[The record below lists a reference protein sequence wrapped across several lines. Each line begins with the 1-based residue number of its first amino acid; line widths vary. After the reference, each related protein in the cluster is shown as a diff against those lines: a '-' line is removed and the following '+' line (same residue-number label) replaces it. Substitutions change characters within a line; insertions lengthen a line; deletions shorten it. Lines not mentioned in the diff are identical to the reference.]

1 MRAVK
6 SIILAA
12 GALKRQY
19 PDEQE
24 SVLTLRAISDCNLPK
39 FTTKDV
45 PLFNNII
52 SDLFPKVEPQQRDYG
67 FLDQAIIDVSKK
79 HHLSL
84 KEVTLNIFI
93 LKRIKTKIIELYET
107 I

>member
-12 GALKRQY
+12 GALKRSY
-19 PDEQE
+19 PEENE
-24 SVLTLRAISDCNLPK
+24 SILTLRAISDCNLPK

-52 SDLFPKVEPQQRDYG
+52 SDLFPNVKPEDRDYG
-67 FLDQAIIDVSKK
+67 LLDQAI
-79 HHLSL
+79 
-84 KEVTLNIFI
+84 
-93 LKRIKTKIIELYET
+93 
-107 I
+107 